1 MNRLAELRLALRLLI
16 REARSGELTL
26 IVSALL
32 LAVVATTTIAVF
44 SARLDAA
51 MQYRANDVLGA
62 DMRVRSS
69 TPIPP
74 AWQQQADALGLQH
87 TRTLSFASVVL
98 HHDAMN
104 LSAIKAVDHGYPL
117 RGRLRVSDHA
127 DDELGTLRQQ
137 GPQPGEAWLEPRLMA
152 LLGTQLGDQVDVGRL
167 SLRIV
172 GVLLEESDRSGNFY
186 SFNPRLM
193 MHWQDIAASGLTDA
207 GSRLNYRL
215 LLQGSDAALQQLQT
229 SLTLEPGQQI
239 ETIQDSNQALGN
251 ALEKARQYLA
261 LAALLAVVLASVAV
275 AIAAQSYAQRHY
287 DISALMRTFGLAQTQ
302 ITRIYT
308 AQLLLLA
315 LLAMLVGAVLAFSVQ
330 ALLIW
335 LLHDVLPSQL
345 PHAPWQAWLLGTSS
359 AGITLLGFALP
370 HIYPLA
376 RVSPLRV
383 LRRDLTPVPLQGWVL
398 SALAMFALTGLLW
411 LFTGDLTMSAGVM
424 LGGAVVLLI
433 LLTLLQAGIAQWRRR
448 LQHRDIALTQ
458 RFAWQRLTR
467 NSRQTAG
474 QILALALTLMIM
486 VVIANLRHD
495 LLADWQ
501 ASLPNDAPNVFAVN
515 IQPHEKDQFEQSLD
529 EAGWQRQT
537 LYPVYPSR
545 LIAIN
550 DRSVEAHGIA
560 DDPAVNRDLI
570 ITSVSKL
577 PNGNR
582 VVAGR
587 WQDTQQTNHVSIEE
601 RLAQRLNITLG
612 DTLHIRS
619 AGQDKYV
626 TVSSLRSIDWSS
638 LSPNF
643 YVVFSPDV
651 AASLH
656 PNYMTSFH
664 VPAHQQTQLTQLI
677 RHYPSVTLLDTQAI
691 IEQIQGVLQQVTL
704 AIELILLLVLIAALL
719 VLVAALL
726 ASMPERLREGA
737 MLRTLGAGRQLI
749 QQTQRSELTLLALIA
764 SGIALLG
771 AELMMAGVYQGVLNI
786 PYQPFGW
793 HWLVLPVIT
802 LLLLWGIGRVL
813 MRPVLTV
820 SPLLVLRDNRS

>member
-1 MNRLAELRLALRLLI
+1 MSRWAELRLALRLLW

-26 IVSALL
+26 IVTALL

-62 DMRVRSS
+62 DMRVRSA

-74 AWQQQADALGLQH
+74 EWQQQADALGLQH

-98 HHDAMN
+98 HDEAMN
-104 LSAIKAVDHGYPL
+104 LAAIKAVDEGYPM
-117 RGRLRVSDHA
+117 RGRLRVTDRA
-127 DDELGTLRQQ
+127 DDEQGTLRQQ
-137 GPQPGEAWLEPRLMA
+137 GPQSGEAWLEPRLMA
-152 LLGTQLGDQVDVGRL
+152 LLGVQLGDEVEVGRL
-167 SLRIV
+167 ALRIV

-193 MHWQDIAASGLTDA
+193 MNWHDIAASGLTEA

-215 LLQGSDAALQQLQT
+215 LLQGNDTALQQLQN
-229 SLTLEPGQQI
+229 SLVLEPNQQI
-239 ETIQDSNQALGN
+239 ETIQDSNQALSN
-251 ALEKARQYLA
+251 ALEKARQYLS

-275 AIAAQSYAQRHY
+275 AISAQSYAQRHY
-287 DISALMRTFGLAQTQ
+287 DISALMRTFGLAQAQ

-308 AQLLLLA
+308 EQLLILA
-315 LLAMLVGAVLAFSVQ
+315 VLAMVAGAVLAFSLQ
-330 ALLIW
+330 AALIW
-335 LLHDVLPSQL
+335 LLQDVLPKQL

-370 HIYPLA
+370 HLYPLA

-398 SALAMFALTGLLW
+398 SAVAMLALTGLLW
-411 LFTGDLTMSAGVM
+411 LFTGDVVMSVGVM
-424 LGGAVVLLI
+424 LGGALVLLL
-433 LLTLLQAGIAQWRRR
+433 LLTLLTFGIGRWRQR
-448 LQHRDIALTQ
+448 LQQRDLPLTR

-467 NSRQTAG
+467 NGRQTAG

-501 ASLPNDAPNVFAVN
+501 ASLPDDAPNVFAVN
-515 IQPHEKDQFEQSLD
+515 IQPYEKAQFEQSLD
-529 EAGWQRQT
+529 EAGWARQT

-545 LIAIN
+545 LIAVN
-550 DRSVEAHGIA
+550 ERTVEEHGISE
-560 DDPAVNRDLI
+560 DPAVNRDLI
-570 ITSVSKL
+570 ITSVTEL
-577 PNGNR
+577 PKGNR
-582 VVAGR
+582 VESGR
-587 WQDTQQTNHVSIEE
+587 WQALQEAGQVSVEA
-601 RLAQRLNITLG
+601 RLAQRLNIALG

-619 AGQDKYV
+619 AGQDQYV

-643 YVVFSPDV
+643 YFIFSPDV
-651 AASLH
+651 AATLH

-664 VPAHQQTQLTQLI
+664 VPSEQQAQLTQLI
-677 RHYPSVTLLDTQAI
+677 RSYPGVTLLDTQAI

-704 AIELILLLVLIAALL
+704 AIELILLLVLIAAVL

-726 ASMPERLREGA
+726 ASLPGRLREGA
-737 MLRTLGAGRQLI
+737 MLRTLGAGRTLI
-749 QQTQRSELTLLALIA
+749 QQAQRSELTLLALMS
-764 SGIALLG
+764 SGLALIG

-793 HWLVLPVIT
+793 HWLVLPLIT
-802 LLLLWGIGRVL
+802 VLLLWGIGRVL

-820 SPLLVLRDNRS
+820 SPLHVLRDNRS